1 MSIWYT
7 IWDALPF
14 EMLHWDFM
22 KNALLALLLMA
33 PLFGILSTMI
43 VTGRMSFFSDALGHS
58 AFTGIAI
65 GIICG
70 VAAPIWAAVGF
81 SVVFALLFSFV
92 RSRSNQAADTL
103 IGVFSSSAVALGIFV
118 ATVGGGSFTRY
129 NKYLI
134 GDILSVTPGE
144 IGMLALVLLA
154 VIVFWIFYSNRLTL
168 TAIHPQLAS
177 SRGIPVGL
185 SQTLFTAAIAVVVTL
200 SISSVGLL
208 ILNSLL
214 VLPGASARNVARNL
228 KQYHGFSVLF
238 AFLAGVVGLTVSY
251 YSGCSAGAAIS
262 LGLATKF
269 GIPLQ
274 SGLVEALRST
284 IVFEPEFRNSDA
296 LRGIEDFSHLW
307 LIWQFSEAVRQGW
320 SPTVRPPRLGGNTRM
335 GVFATRSPF
344 RPNNLGLSSVR
355 LLGVEQTRGFGT
367 VLHVGGADLMD
378 GTPIFDIKPYI
389 PYGDCHPDA
398 TGGFTDTAGDFLL
411 NVSFPPTLLSLLP
424 EDKRDAAIGVLSHD
438 PRPSYQRSPERV
450 YGLSFAGYDIRFTV
464 EENILTVKEVLKK

>member
-1 MSIWYT
+1 MSIWYA

-144 IGMLALVLLA
+144 IGALALVLLA
-154 VIVFWIFYSNRLTL
+154 VAALWVLCSNQLIL

-177 SRGIPVGL
+177 SRGVATTRNE
-185 SQTLFTAAIAVVVTL
+185 TLFTVAIAIVVTL
-200 SISSVGLL
+200 AMSWVGLMV
-208 ILNSLL
+208 INSLL
-214 VLPGASARNVARNL
+214 VLPAAASRNLARNL
-228 KQYHGFSVLF
+228 RQYHLLSVLS
-238 AFLAGVVGLTVSY
+238 ALVCGLLGLCAAY
-251 YSGCSAGAAIS
+251 WLGCSAGATIA
-262 LGLATKF
+262 LLLAVYF
-269 GIPLQ
+269 AV
-274 SGLVEALRST
+274 SFALRN
-284 IVFEPEFRNSDA
+284 R
-296 LRGIEDFSHLW
+296 
-307 LIWQFSEAVRQGW
+307 
-320 SPTVRPPRLGGNTRM
+320 
-335 GVFATRSPF
+335 
-344 RPNNLGLSSVR
+344 
-355 LLGVEQTRGFGT
+355 
-367 VLHVGGADLMD
+367 
-378 GTPIFDIKPYI
+378 
-389 PYGDCHPDA
+389 
-398 TGGFTDTAGDFLL
+398 
-411 NVSFPPTLLSLLP
+411 
-424 EDKRDAAIGVLSHD
+424 AA
-438 PRPSYQRSPERV
+438 
-450 YGLSFAGYDIRFTV
+450 
-464 EENILTVKEVLKK
+464 